1 MCCLLV
7 TIKQIITK
15 VIMALTK
22 NINTYVV
29 WAVCCMGSMLY
40 GQYVVWA
47 VCCMGSILYGQYVFI
62 MPKLQASLL
71 GNV

>member
-1 MCCLLV
+1 MLYG
-7 TIKQIITK
+7 Q
-15 VIMALTK
+15 
-22 NINTYVV
+22 YVV